1 MRPEDSQVPR
11 PGNSV
16 DPTAHGA
23 PAGFEELVVRWGP
36 TILKLAYRL
45 TGDLEEARDIR
56 QQALMRTY
64 HSAETFEG
72 RSRFFT
78 WLYRV
83 VVHLCRDGQRRR
95 AVRERAQDTSAR
107 NGRAVEVTSPASLAE
122 AGDTAQRVARAVRGL
137 PEREREV
144 LVLRHYHD
152 LSFPEVA
159 AVLDLPATT
168 VKSRLARGLER
179 LRIPLQELEPHE

>member
-1 MRPEDSQVPR
+1 MIQK
-11 PGNSV
+11 
-16 DPTAHGA
+16 PTA
-23 PAGFEELVVRWGP
+23 
-36 TILKLAYRL
+36 T
-45 TGDLEEARDIR
+45 
-56 QQALMRTY
+56 
-64 HSAETFEG
+64 
-72 RSRFFT
+72 
-78 WLYRV
+78 
-83 VVHLCRDGQRRR
+83 CRR
-95 AVRERAQDTSAR
+95 AARERAQDTSAR

-122 AGDTAQRVARAVRGL
+122 AGDTAQRVARAVHAL
-137 PEREREV
+137 PQREREV